1 MYLYRGA
8 GSSVEKQS
16 RQYPF
21 GLHHSSLVGLGQART
36 RVRHFTCSDADIA
49 SVGGVGV
56 VGRAVTGN
64 ELRAA
69 LEDAVG
75 SALAAIRAAAD
86 ALRRS
91 RRTQAVRDLFCE
103 AFGVLP
109 KSVPSWRP
117 AGKTWD
123 RGAVVRA
130 RFRYAAKLLDSGVI
144 RYFCWGS
151 AAHCPECTDAPDTYF
166 ACSSF
171 GKRYVICLGAAFWRA
186 FRDGDQATMA
196 STLLHEALHI
206 YFGTLIAH
214 GGRGGRF
221 DNANCYERFVVLFN
235 GLLLHPATDTACAR
249 FTERCR

>member
-1 MYLYRGA
+1 MYLYNSA
-8 GSSVEKQS
+8 GYPAEKRS
-16 RQYPF
+16 RQDSS
-21 GLHHSSLVGLGQART
+21 GLNTSSLLGLGRART

-49 SVGGVGV
+49 SVSAESV
-56 VGRAVTGN
+56 VGRAVNGD

-75 SALAAIRAAAD
+75 RALTAIRAAAD

-91 RRTQAVRDLFCE
+91 RRTKAVRDLFCE
-103 AFGVLP
+103 VFGVLP
-109 KSVPSWRP
+109 EFVPSWRP

-123 RGAVVRA
+123 RGDVVRA
-130 RFRYAAKLLDSGVI
+130 RFQFVAKLLDGRFI

-151 AAHCPECTDAPDTYF
+151 AAHCPECTGQPETYF

-171 GKRYVICLGAAFWRA
+171 GKRYVICLGAGFWKA

-214 GGRGGRF
+214 GGGRF

-235 GLLLHPATDTACAR
+235 GLFLHPATDAACAR
-249 FTERCR
+249 FTERCK